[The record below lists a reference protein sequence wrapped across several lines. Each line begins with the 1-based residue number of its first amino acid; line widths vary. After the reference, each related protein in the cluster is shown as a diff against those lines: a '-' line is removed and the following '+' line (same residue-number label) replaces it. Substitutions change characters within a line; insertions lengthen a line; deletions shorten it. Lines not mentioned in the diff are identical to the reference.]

1 MRKNIDIDDLLLTKL
16 KILSAIEKISVK
28 AIMEKAVEVYVETN
42 ENSHLSTLNEEEKLD
57 IGLLLLMQQADKG
70 DLVNR
75 SEIMGF
81 LEE

>member
-42 ENSHLSTLNEEEKLD
+42 ENSHLSTLN
-57 IGLLLLMQQADKG
+57 
-70 DLVNR
+70 
-75 SEIMGF
+75 
-81 LEE
+81 